1 MWIVVVKLILINF
14 VGFHIPTKASA
25 VLWKRAGKRAVTVPR
40 VFLCGSCVLPNGRR
54 HIIPA
59 SLHIG
64 DQLELGAAAVQIL
77 PCPVDGKVMIAL
89 QIVGEKRIP
98 HSSVVSLA
106 PMADT
111 PVPRA

>member
-1 MWIVVVKLILINF
+1 MEK
-14 VGFHIPTKASA
+14 S
-25 VLWKRAGKRAVTVPR
+25 GKTRGDRSPR
-40 VFLCGSCVLPNGRR
+40 VFLLRMGSCVLPNGRR

-89 QIVGEKRIP
+89 QIVGEE
-98 HSSVVSLA
+98 
-106 PMADT
+106 AD
-111 PVPRA
+111 PALQRHEFGPPWQILQFRGREDPSAAL